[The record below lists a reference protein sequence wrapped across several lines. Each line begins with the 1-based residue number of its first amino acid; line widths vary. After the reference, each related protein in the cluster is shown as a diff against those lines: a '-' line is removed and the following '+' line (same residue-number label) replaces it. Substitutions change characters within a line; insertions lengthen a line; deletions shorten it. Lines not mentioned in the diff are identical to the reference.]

1 MRVVLL
7 QDVPRLGKA
16 GEVREVADGYGRN
29 FLLPRGLAEF
39 AFPSLLKR
47 VEEQRHAE
55 EQRHLLADAETAGL
69 AQTLEGL
76 TVIIKARIG
85 AQDRLYGAI
94 TGGDIADEVH
104 RLTGQDIDKRKI
116 ALDEPIHQL
125 GEYEV
130 SVRLSKE
137 LMPKIRVIVVEEKAK
152 AKGERKAEAKGET
165 KAEVE
170 AEEKA
175 EEKG

>member
-7 QDVPRLGKA
+7 QDVSGLGEA

-39 AFPSLLKR
+39 ASPSLLKR

-55 EQRHLLADAETAGL
+55 ERRQLLANAETVSL

-76 TVIIKARIG
+76 VVTIKAKIG
-85 AQDRLYGAI
+85 AQDRLYGAV
-94 TGGDIADEVH
+94 TSGDIADEIH

-137 LMPKIRVIVVEEKAK
+137 LVPKVMVIVAEEKAK
-152 AKGERKAEAKGET
+152 AKAET
-165 KAEVE
+165 KAEE
-170 AEEKA
+170 EADEKAEDTAEEKD
-175 EEKG
+175 